1 MFYGFLSLYTMIF
14 CKKFGEELD
23 FYYICIHKKYFLI
36 MTARDDREREK
47 SIRETIGKF
56 FFDLAK
62 TTFTAMVIGGSVAL
76 ITGMEEALPYAILLG
91 VGVISTVLLAVIG
104 YYILKHK

>member
-1 MFYGFLSLYTMIF
+1 
-14 CKKFGEELD
+14 
-23 FYYICIHKKYFLI
+23 

-56 FFDLAK
+56 FFDWAK
-62 TTFTAMVIGGSVAL
+62 TTFTAMVIGCSVAL

>member
-1 MFYGFLSLYTMIF
+1 
-14 CKKFGEELD
+14 
-23 FYYICIHKKYFLI
+23 
-36 MTARDDREREK
+36 MTARDDLEREK

-76 ITGMEEALPYAILLG
+76 ITRVSSSVFQFLVSKTM
-91 VGVISTVLLAVIG
+91 
-104 YYILKHK
+104 

>member
-1 MFYGFLSLYTMIF
+1 
-14 CKKFGEELD
+14 
-23 FYYICIHKKYFLI
+23 

-76 ITGMEEALPYAILLG
+76 ITGMEEALSYAILLG
-91 VGVISTVLLAVIG
+91 VGVILIVLLTFLCTI
-104 YYILKHK
+104 Y